1 MPILDANLVFSKDQA
16 VTTTA
21 ASNVIDLQAPGDAVG
36 QELTLRT
43 LVSEGFAG
51 LTSLQVKLQTSEN
64 NSTWED
70 VLMTPAIAAA
80 KLTRGAEIFCVRVP
94 HGLKQ
99 YVRLNYTVSGTATAG
114 KLYSYM
120 SKEL

>member
-1 MPILDANLVFSKDQA
+1 MAILDANLVFSKDQA

-21 ASNVIDLQAPGDAVG
+21 ASTAIDLQAPGDAVG

-80 KLTRGAEIFCVRVP
+80 KLTKGAEIFCVRVP
-94 HGLKQ
+94 HGLKR
-99 YVRLNYTVSGTATAG
+99 YVRLNYVVSGTATAG
-114 KLYSYM
+114 KLYGYM